1 LAEST
6 SLFEHGN
13 LVRGVCVLG
22 MLSQTFAC
30 ALRQH
35 ANSAYLQNAQLSAT
49 TARAMGLV
57 HTVSAGVNTTK
68 IHAHKV
74 SSLTMYCTSLVGA
87 AHRRRTAIDTAQL
100 AREAVSHV
108 ECQLSGGGFAKSPMV
123 SHATPL
129 EDTVHLK
136 PIETVDSAHH
146 LVSHHHGKVRLTR
159 GSLAPLPLHLNGSGH
174 GFQQRTELHFINA
187 EVTLQALHADVAAA
201 VDQHVTV
208 YCGEVHGCG
217 LLSTSGASTVLA
229 HDRASF
235 SALCIHNRN
244 AAGLVRVTTVGRLP
258 LGVSERAMPPD
269 APLGAAEARCL
280 GLADVVGSA
289 TELSVESRRLKQQL
303 GHVHSLV
310 SRANQAEPHSG
321 ELSKGS
327 TCRMPSVQFDTASGV
342 ASVQVGASLNAAAVH
357 RAVYALIPLEN
368 TVSCGPSLFT
378 LRLWQA
384 VR

>member
-1 LAEST
+1 M
-6 SLFEHGN
+6 
-13 LVRGVCVLG
+13 R
-22 MLSQTFAC
+22 
-30 ALRQH
+30 
-35 ANSAYLQNAQLSAT
+35 
-49 TARAMGLV
+49 
-57 HTVSAGVNTTK
+57 
-68 IHAHKV
+68 
-74 SSLTMYCTSLVGA
+74 
-87 AHRRRTAIDTAQL
+87 
-100 AREAVSHV
+100 
-108 ECQLSGGGFAKSPMV
+108 P
-123 SHATPL
+123 
-129 EDTVHLK
+129 
-136 PIETVDSAHH
+136 
-146 LVSHHHGKVRLTR
+146 TR
-159 GSLAPLPLHLNGSGH
+159 GSLAPLLLHLNGSGH

-244 AAGLVRVTTVGRLP
+244 AAGLVRVTMVGRLP

-269 APLGAAEARCL
+269 ATLGAAEARCL
-280 GLADVVGSA
+280 GFADVVGSA

-368 TVSCGPSLFT
+368 ILRSVVVHVAAVASSPEQISRAVGVLNRLCVPVVCSTHGEIPEAVVAFCLALDYSVSARRAPESSSPVLQSLKVTVIDAQ
-378 LRLWQA
+378 RVA
-384 VR
+384 VVNESVLH